1 MIGVMAVTEREQVH
15 LETREA
21 WRHWL
26 AVHHGDSPGV
36 WLVSWK
42 KHTGRPA
49 IGYAPSVEEALCFG
63 WVDSQGRAIDADR
76 SALQFTPRNPR
87 SRWSRPNKQRVERL
101 LAAGLMMPAGL
112 AVIEQAKANG
122 GWTALDDVE
131 DLVVPPDLAAAFAQ
145 HPPGRGRVGG
155 VPALGAARHPRVD
168 RRRAP
173 ARDARPAHR
182 RHRREGGAGRARQPV
197 AAEGLRA

>member
-1 MIGVMAVTEREQVH
+1 MAGTEREQVH

-21 WRHWL
+21 LRQWL
-26 AVHHGDSPGV
+26 AEHHADTPGV

-63 WVDSQGRAIDADR
+63 WVDSQGRTIDADR

-87 SRWSRPNKQRVERL
+87 SRWSRPNKQRVDRL
-101 LAAGLMMPAGL
+101 MAAGLMMPAGL

-145 HPPGRGRVGG
+145 HPPAATQWEAFPPSARRGILEWIVDARR
-155 VPALGAARHPRVD
+155 PDTRARRIADTAEKAARGE
-168 RRRAP
+168 RANQW
-173 ARDARPAHR
+173 
-182 RHRREGGAGRARQPV
+182 QPK
-197 AAEGLRA
+197 G